1 MIMPNFLIIGAAKS
15 GTTALY
21 AYSKQHPE
29 IYVSPLKEPRFFAF
43 EGEKVDFC
51 GPGSDV
57 FNQETITNLEAYRAL
72 FNRVSDEKAIGEASP
87 AYLCVPKAAEC
98 IYHYIPDVKLI
109 VILRQPAER
118 AYSSFLH
125 TVRAGVEVNTD
136 FTHALQEEEKR
147 ILNNWGFIWRHKTL
161 GFYYPQLKPY
171 FDRFNRNQIKVYLY
185 EDLCRKPV
193 ELMQDLF
200 QFLGVDDKFIP
211 DISHKF
217 NATGIPQNRF
227 LYDLLFTKKSP
238 IKPIKNFFRALF
250 PDKLRKPLAKE
261 LRGKLLV
268 KPTISPEI
276 KKQLTQE
283 YREDILKVQDLI
295 QRDLSKWLE

>member
-1 MIMPNFLIIGAAKS
+1 MPIPNFLVIGAAKS
-15 GTTALY
+15 GTTSLY

-29 IYVSPLKEPRFFAF
+29 IYMSPLKEPRFFAF
-43 EGEKVDFC
+43 EGEKIDFC
-51 GPGSDV
+51 GPGSNI
-57 FNQETITNLEAYRAL
+57 FNQETITSIEAYRAL
-72 FNRVSDEKAIGEASP
+72 FDGISDEKAIGEASP

-125 TVRAGVEVNTD
+125 TVKAGAELNID

-171 FDRFNRNQIKVYLY
+171 FDRFNRNQIRVYLY
-185 EDLCRKPV
+185 EDLCNQPV

-211 DISHKF
+211 DVSSKF

-227 LYDLLFTKKSP
+227 LYYLLFTKKSP
-238 IKPIKNFFRALF
+238 LKPIKNFLRALF
-250 PDKLRKPLAKE
+250 PGKLRTPLAK
-261 LRGKLLV
+261 GIKSKLLV
-268 KPTISPEI
+268 KPTMSPEI

-295 QRDLSKWLE
+295 QKDLSKWLE

>member
-1 MIMPNFLIIGAAKS
+1 MSMPNFLIIGAAKS
-15 GTTALY
+15 GTSSLY

-29 IYVSPLKEPRFFAF
+29 IYMSSLKEPRFFAF

-171 FDRFNRNQIKVYLY
+171 FD
-185 EDLCRKPV
+185 
-193 ELMQDLF
+193 
-200 QFLGVDDKFIP
+200 
-211 DISHKF
+211 
-217 NATGIPQNRF
+217 
-227 LYDLLFTKKSP
+227 
-238 IKPIKNFFRALF
+238 
-250 PDKLRKPLAKE
+250 
-261 LRGKLLV
+261 
-268 KPTISPEI
+268 
-276 KKQLTQE
+276 
-283 YREDILKVQDLI
+283 
-295 QRDLSKWLE
+295 